1 MPSDTLHLSTELT
14 LRHAASDDLPRV
26 LGLLAE
32 TAEWLNDL
40 GVRQW
45 PAGGFPAARIEPLIE
60 EGVMYVLDDAE
71 RGIPVAT
78 MALDG
83 NADAEF
89 WTRDDLP
96 GSAFYVHKLAV
107 RRSHRGLGVG
117 EALLDW
123 AGLRVAAAGRR
134 WLRLDCAKDNRRL
147 QYYYSGQRFRHVRTV
162 DLAHRA
168 SGALFERGAALRGPG
183 GAQCRLHDLTTH
195 LTSYPK
201 GADAVLVGKVTR

>member
-1 MPSDTLHLSTELT
+1 MPSDTLHLSAELT
-14 LRHAASDDLPRV
+14 LRHAAPDDLSGV
-26 LGLLAE
+26 LALLAE
-32 TAEWLNDL
+32 TADWLNGL

-45 PAGGFPAARIEPLIE
+45 PVGGFPAARIAPLID
-60 EGVMYVLDDAE
+60 EGVMYVLDGED
-71 RGIPVAT
+71 GSGPVAT

-89 WTRDDLP
+89 WTPGDLP
-96 GSAFYVHKLAV
+96 GGAFYVHKLAV
-107 RRSHRGLGVG
+107 RRSHAGLGVG

-134 WLRLDCAKDNRRL
+134 WLRLDCAKDNPRL
-147 QYYYSGQRFRHVRTV
+147 QHYYRDQRFHHVRTV

-183 GAQCRLHDLTTH
+183 RALCRFHDLTTH
-195 LTSYPK
+195 LSSYLK